1 VSADSDAE
9 HRSCCHEAGF
19 LAAAAVLDL
28 VDLRQG
34 RRMHPP
40 VDPQPASLLES
51 RSATVREARA
61 EDWPGIWPIV
71 EEVVRAA
78 DTFAYEPTMTEEQA
92 RSAWL
97 DAPERVVVAVRDDV
111 VVGTANMY
119 PNRPG
124 PGSHIASGSIMVDRA
139 VRGTGAGRALVED
152 MIDWAGRQGYA
163 AIQFNAVVDT
173 NAAAVHLYESLGFV
187 TLGIAPGAFRHPEL
201 GDVGLRIMWRE
212 LGRPAVE
219 NGTGA

>member
-1 VSADSDAE
+1 MQPSAD
-9 HRSCCHEAGF
+9 
-19 LAAAAVLDL
+19 AAPGSTPGSTLGV
-28 VDLRQG
+28 R
-34 RRMHPP
+34 
-40 VDPQPASLLES
+40 PAT
-51 RSATVREARA
+51 TVREATA
-61 EDWPGIWPIV
+61 EDWPDLWPIV
-71 EEVVRAA
+71 REVVRAA
-78 DTFAYEPTMTEEQA
+78 DTFSYDPAMTEAQA
-92 RSAWL
+92 RAAWL
-97 DAPERVVVAVRDDV
+97 DAPVRVVVAVRDGV

-152 MIDWAGRQGYA
+152 MIGWARRDGYA

-173 NAAAVHLYESLGFV
+173 NAGAVHLYESLGFV

-212 LGRPAVE
+212 LRELAVE
-219 NGTGA
+219 AAAGEVGA

>member
-1 VSADSDAE
+1 MHSSADA
-9 HRSCCHEAGF
+9 
-19 LAAAAVLDL
+19 LLDS
-28 VDLRQG
+28 R
-34 RRMHPP
+34 P
-40 VDPQPASLLES
+40 VT
-51 RSATVREARA
+51 TVRDARA
-61 EDWPGIWPIV
+61 EDWPEIWPIV
-71 EEVVRAA
+71 REVVRAA
-78 DTFAYEPTMTEEQA
+78 DTFSYDPAMTEAQA
-92 RSAWL
+92 RAAWL
-97 DAPERVVVAVRDDV
+97 DSPVRVVVAVRDGA

-152 MIDWAGRQGYA
+152 MIGWARRDGYA

-173 NAAAVHLYESLGFV
+173 NAGAVHLYESLGFV

-212 LGRPAVE
+212 LREPAVQAA
-219 NGTGA
+219 TGKVGA

>member
-1 VSADSDAE
+1 MQPSAD
-9 HRSCCHEAGF
+9 
-19 LAAAAVLDL
+19 AAPGSPLEV
-28 VDLRQG
+28 R
-34 RRMHPP
+34 
-40 VDPQPASLLES
+40 PAT
-51 RSATVREARA
+51 TVREATA
-61 EDWPGIWPIV
+61 EDWPDIWPIV
-71 EEVVRAA
+71 REVVRAA
-78 DTFAYEPTMTEEQA
+78 DTFAYDPAMTEAQA
-92 RSAWL
+92 RAAWL
-97 DAPERVVVAVRDDV
+97 DSPVRVVVAVRDGV

-152 MIDWAGRQGYA
+152 MIGWARRDGYA

-173 NAAAVHLYESLGFV
+173 NAGAVHLYESLGFV

-212 LGRPAVE
+212 LREPAGRTVTAE
-219 NGTGA
+219 GAGA